1 MSCGAAGGGD
11 ISDGIADALIPL
23 ICSARGLAGRMTGI
37 MTPLLVQGQSMVP
50 QVVAVLFE
58 VPPVE
63 VE

>member
-1 MSCGAAGGGD
+1 MSYGAVGGGD
-11 ISDGIADALIPL
+11 ISGGIADALIPL
-23 ICSARGLAGRMTGI
+23 IFSARGLVGRMTGI
-37 MTPLLVQGQSMVP
+37 MTPLLVQDQSMVP